1 MSHARLKPVNGN
13 AFDPDATYAVVT
25 NNFCSAGGDTYYAF
39 ASAAEQFD
47 TSLPMDEVLMEYITE
62 VLGGVIGEQYAEPQ
76 GRITI
81 IQ

>member
-1 MSHARLKPVNGN
+1 MLFR
-13 AFDPDATYAVVT
+13 
-25 NNFCSAGGDTYYAF
+25 
-39 ASAAEQFD
+39 SAAEQFD